1 MLQTDERKPMD
12 ERDIE
17 IAKLIVGETEIQVE
31 VPKNV
36 YDLVSLYSDNAEIIS
51 MYSTY
56 GSYIESM
63 LRAMLP
69 DNIKPST
76 SKQVRFVRS
85 IADTLNLEVSNEVL
99 RNSTAAS
106 QFINDNIAAFENKRN
121 EEKAE
126 RLNKPEYIKAR
137 VKKAILFYASKTK
150 SYHKYIKA
158 SRLKDNGLSIN
169 EIAEVME
176 VQPKTVESYL
186 RKHTEIESY
195 EAEDDKLRYMI
206 ASMIYENEGYA
217 NEVVDAITN
226 VVMENKL
233 HLEDWFPLKK

>member
-1 MLQTDERKPMD
+1 MD

-36 YDLVSLYSDNAEIIS
+36 YDLVSLYANSTEIIS
-51 MYSTY
+51 IYSTY
-56 GSYIESM
+56 GNYIESM

-69 DNIKPST
+69 DDIKPST

-85 IADTLNLEVSNEVL
+85 IADTLNLEVSDEVL

-106 QFINDNIAAFENKRN
+106 KFINDNIVAFENKKS

-126 RLNKPEYIKAR
+126 QLNKPEYIKAR
-137 VKKAILFYASKTK
+137 VKKAILIYASKTK
-150 SYHKYIKA
+150 PYHKYINA
-158 SRLKDNGLSIN
+158 SILKDKGLSID
-169 EIAEVME
+169 EIAELMD

-186 RKHTEIESY
+186 KKHTEIESY
-195 EAEDDKLRYMI
+195 DKEEDKLKYII
-206 ASMIYENEGYA
+206 ASEIYENEGYA
-217 NEVVDAITN
+217 NEVIEGITAF
-226 VVMENKL
+226 VMENKL
-233 HLEDWFPLKK
+233 HLADWFPLKK

>member
-1 MLQTDERKPMD
+1 MD

-17 IAKLIVGETEIQVE
+17 IAKLTVGETEIQIE

-36 YDLVSLYSDNAEIIS
+36 YDLVSLYADNTEIIS

-56 GSYIESM
+56 GGYIESM

-106 QFINDNIAAFENKRN
+106 QFINDNIAEFENKKN

-126 RLNKPEYIKAR
+126 RLNKPEYIKAK
-137 VKKAILFYASKTK
+137 VKKAILIHASKTK
-150 SYHKYIKA
+150 SYHKYIKV
-158 SRLKDNGLSIN
+158 SRLKDNGLSID
-169 EIAEVME
+169 EIAEVMA

-186 RKHTEIESY
+186 RKHAEIESC
-195 EAEDDKLRYMI
+195 ETETDKFRYMI
-206 ASMIYENEGYA
+206 ASMIYDNEGYA
-217 NEVVDAITN
+217 NEVIDAITN

-233 HLEDWFPLKK
+233 HLADWFLFDRK